1 MQDKLHAGQY
11 IRAPLR
17 TELELSHL
25 EELLDRVLSF
35 DFFIF
40 FLVEEADF
48 SLVAL
53 ESVVIVE
60 VSASTPK
67 PSCLTCPESR
77 ELRLEADGGETTK
90 V

>member
-1 MQDKLHAGQY
+1 MG
-11 IRAPLR
+11 APTVANLPCLR
-17 TELELSHL
+17 PEPELSHF

-48 SLVAL
+48 SLVAS
-53 ESVVIVE
+53 ESVVSVE
-60 VSASTPK
+60 VSASTPE
-67 PSCLTCPESR
+67 PSCPTCLESR
-77 ELRLEADGGETTK
+77 ELRLVADGGETTK

>member
-1 MQDKLHAGQY
+1 MGATTVTNL
-11 IRAPLR
+11 PCLR
-17 TELELSHL
+17 TEPELLHL
-25 EELLDRVLSF
+25 KEMLDRVLAF

-48 SLVAL
+48 SLVAS
-53 ESVVIVE
+53 ESFVIVE

-67 PSCLTCPESR
+67 SSCPTCPESR
-77 ELRLEADGGETTK
+77 ELRLVADGGETTK